1 MTNTILS
8 IRILRFPLLVISFYF
23 LTSCMMAGM
32 HLNKAVNN
40 SEIMDD
46 DAIVDT
52 LITKAINILSSKGL
66 QNIETVGVGRI
77 ETNSSEINLEQLR
90 QKTINALVNRTD
102 FKVISRKHLDELL
115 AEQSLSLSGLT
126 DSSDLENFGKI
137 KGLDGLITGYLN
149 ITKNIIE
156 LNMNLIKTLTGQV
169 IWTQQ
174 LNRTLR

>member
-1 MTNTILS
+1 MINTILS

-32 HLNKAVNN
+32 HLNRAVNN

-46 DAIVDT
+46 TIVDT
-52 LITKAINILSSKGL
+52 LITKAINILSSQEF
-66 QNIETVGVGRI
+66 QNIETIGVGRI
-77 ETNSSEINLEQLR
+77 ETNSNEINLEQLR
-90 QKTINALVNRTD
+90 QKVINSLVNTTD

-115 AEQSLSLSGLT
+115 TEQSLSLSGLT
-126 DSSDLENFGKI
+126 DTSDIENIGKI

-149 ITKNIIE
+149 RTKNIVE
-156 LNMNLIKTLTGQV
+156 LNINLIRTSTGQV

-174 LNRTLR
+174 LNRILR